1 MDNKKLPPKPLLVA
15 RQEFIDAL
23 SNLIAQSE
31 LPAFVLHDI
40 LKDAESEL
48 GVVVAR
54 QYAAEKA
61 QYTKQSM
68 EAKDE
73 PEHH

>member
-54 QYAAEKA
+54 QYAAEKV

-73 PEHH
+73 HEHH